1 MIPAKTHA
9 VLGEGGVRAAI
20 RFAAHDDF
28 AISGVDLNDLSCLT
42 RRLGLGPAIG
52 GDEMR
57 DWQNRLA
64 LMIANASKLDE
75 LK

>member
-9 VLGEGGVRAAI
+9 VLGPSLTAAAI
-20 RFAAHDDF
+20 RYGAHDDF
-28 AISGVDLNDLSCLT
+28 VITGVDLNDLSALSI
-42 RRLGLGPAIG
+42 RMGVGPAIG

-64 LMIANASKLDE
+64 LIVANAIKLDN
-75 LK
+75 